1 MAYQTKQIHLHSRIA
16 IPARALN
23 KTSFTSEQ
31 MNKYLLTT
39 VGKVIFNN
47 MFPEDFP
54 YLNEVSEANFH
65 ATPDKFFLEMGKDIR
80 EAIAESA
87 GHGRI
92 QEERPRKDHRRDLQ
106 ALFYRKD
113 FPDPG

>member
-1 MAYQTKQIHLHSRIA
+1 MEETAEEFRAEAQRYLDVDCEEEAAMWNRFADNEAHVYGSIDEIMMAYQTKQIHLHSRIA

-54 YLNEVSEANFH
+54 YLN
-65 ATPDKFFLEMGKDIR
+65 
-80 EAIAESA
+80 
-87 GHGRI
+87 
-92 QEERPRKDHRRDLQ
+92 
-106 ALFYRKD
+106 
-113 FPDPG
+113 